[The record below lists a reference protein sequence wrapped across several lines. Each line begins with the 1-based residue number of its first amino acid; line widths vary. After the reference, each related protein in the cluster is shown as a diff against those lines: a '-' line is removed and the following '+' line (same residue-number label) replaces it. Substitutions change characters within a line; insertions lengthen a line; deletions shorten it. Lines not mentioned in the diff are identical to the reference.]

1 MRCYAGSLDLSE
13 VQEEICSANWVT
25 HGRNIAELLTHK
37 GKMRYSIH
45 ISSHFNYNDSKHLI
59 NHSPYVIEGG
69 ICIMRILWN
78 LSLITLPMI
87 VPVIELQ
94 GLVSA
99 YEAAETV

>member
-1 MRCYAGSLDLSE
+1 
-13 VQEEICSANWVT
+13 
-25 HGRNIAELLTHK
+25 
-37 GKMRYSIH
+37 
-45 ISSHFNYNDSKHLI
+45 
-59 NHSPYVIEGG
+59 
-69 ICIMRILWN
+69 MRILWN